1 MRFNIPITFVKY
13 TDSYDASTGD
23 YTTTSHYTLRYA
35 DVTTTTERMMTL
47 VYGGVRQDS
56 VTARLQNRYTGDF
69 DEILIDGK
77 AYRVDYR
84 RPLSVK
90 DVFVLTRV

>member
-23 YTTTSHYTLRYA
+23 YNTTSHSTLRYA
-35 DVTTTTERMMTL
+35 DVTPTSEQMMTL